1 MKKKIRELKQKII
14 PKQTRQVMSDLNVK
28 KQVEKLHRKY
38 VNVTVDKA
46 SSKFVF
52 ICTKYYISKI
62 LAEVSPNKNK
72 NSSSTYSGIQNS
84 RGEIIKAYIKHCKNF
99 DLKITKQGKLFR

>member
-14 PKQTRQVMSDLNVK
+14 PKQTKQVMSDLNVK
-28 KQVEKLHRKY
+28 KHVEKLHRKY
-38 VNVTVDKA
+38 FNVTVDKA

-84 RGEIIKAYIKHCKNF
+84 RGKLLKLTSNTAKTLTIK
-99 DLKITKQGKLFR
+99 

>member
-1 MKKKIRELKQKII
+1 MLKNMWKNFIESMLMSPLIKHQANLYLSVQNTKFPNYQQKFLQIKI
-14 PKQTRQVMSDLNVK
+14 
-28 KQVEKLHRKY
+28 
-38 VNVTVDKA
+38 
-46 SSKFVF
+46 
-52 ICTKYYISKI
+52 
-62 LAEVSPNKNK
+62 K